1 MDAIALLALFS
12 YLVVGGIMA
21 IAILFSL
28 FWKLLTK
35 ILT

>member
-21 IAILFSL
+21 IAVVISL
-28 FWKLLTK
+28 FLKLLTR

>member
-12 YLVVGGIMA
+12 YLVVSGIMA
-21 IAILFSL
+21 IAVLISL
-28 FWKLLTK
+28 FLKLLTR